1 MVMMPQPPLIIWAL
15 LTILGGVDS
24 VEISGCCDQGQTL
37 SLATQTC
44 EDSDD
49 ITNKTHFT
57 PKIFS
62 FAAEAFVQ
70 ETIELSGD
78 SGIPQCSDGQVI
90 LSSGYLN
97 LNTLL
102 SIHTIFSSDWSG
114 AGDPRCQGGGGGLGH
129 HRRGRQPLHHLGRLG
144 AQGVLCRGD
153 ARWAGGCLL

>member
-1 MVMMPQPPLIIWAL
+1 MVMMPQPPLIWAL

-37 SLATQTC
+37 SVATQTC

-62 FAAEAFVQ
+62 FAAETFVQ
-70 ETIELSGD
+70 ETIELSGA

-102 SIHTIFSSDWSG
+102 SIQMFWKSNIF
-114 AGDPRCQGGGGGLGH
+114 
-129 HRRGRQPLHHLGRLG
+129 
-144 AQGVLCRGD
+144 
-153 ARWAGGCLL
+153 